1 MAARSTP
8 RDTPHAKY
16 ALGVDVGTGSARAG
30 VFDLDGK
37 LLASAVHP
45 VTMFRPEGEPDFY
58 QQSSNDIWNAVCTA
72 TKNAVQEAGVARDE
86 IMGVGFDATCSLVAL
101 DSSDMPMSVDPTGEP
116 EQNVIVWLDHRA
128 NNQAQ
133 SINSDGHS
141 ALRNVGGV
149 ISPEMEI
156 PKLSWLKQNQPD
168 EWWATMQQGKFLD
181 LADFLVYRATG
192 APTRSLCTT
201 VCKWNY
207 DAAPAGAG
215 KGWDQTFLDQVGVG
229 DLTPSQIGLAVEP
242 MGEAVGDGLTEAAAS
257 DLGLAP
263 NTPVGVGIIDAHAGG
278 LGVLGAKLEGQEVVD
293 AAALETRLAL
303 IAGTSCCHMASS
315 VKPVFVPGV
324 WGPYYSA
331 MVPELYLNEGGQ
343 STAGKLL
350 DHITL
355 THGATPELEAVAKE
369 RGVSRYTVLDERLA
383 EMAQEAGL
391 PARKLGLLTADLH
404 VTPDFFGNRSPLAD
418 PSMRGGIS
426 GLPLSASLDDLA
438 LLYLATL
445 QALAYQTKHI
455 IDTMT
460 ENGHAPIETIWVT
473 GGLIKN
479 RLYLQ
484 AHADATGCTLVLPQE
499 QEAVLLGSAVLGARA
514 AGAFPDLPSAM
525 SQMSSVGELIEPY
538 QLECADE
545 CDVSVPSFHAAK
557 YRVFRKMTDDQRE
570 YRGIMEEAVLD

>member
-1 MAARSTP
+1 
-8 RDTPHAKY
+8 
-16 ALGVDVGTGSARAG
+16 L
-30 VFDLDGK
+30 
-37 LLASAVHP
+37 
-45 VTMFRPEGEPDFY
+45 
-58 QQSSNDIWNAVCTA
+58 TA
-72 TKNAVQEAGVARDE
+72 T
-86 IMGVGFDATCSLVAL
+86 
-101 DSSDMPMSVDPTGEP
+101 
-116 EQNVIVWLDHRA
+116 
-128 NNQAQ
+128 
-133 SINSDGHS
+133 
-141 ALRNVGGV
+141 
-149 ISPEMEI
+149 
-156 PKLSWLKQNQPD
+156 
-168 EWWATMQQGKFLD
+168 
-181 LADFLVYRATG
+181 
-192 APTRSLCTT
+192 
-201 VCKWNY
+201 
-207 DAAPAGAG
+207 
-215 KGWDQTFLDQVGVG
+215 
-229 DLTPSQIGLAVEP
+229 
-242 MGEAVGDGLTEAAAS
+242 AAA

-263 NTPVGVGIIDAHAGG
+263 GTPVGVGIIDAHAGG

-293 AAALETRLAL
+293 SAALETRLAL

-315 VKPVFVPGV
+315 VEPVFVPGV

-350 DHITL
+350 DHVTL
-355 THGATPELEAVAKE
+355 THGATAQLQAIAKE

-383 EMAQEAGL
+383 EMAAEQGL

-418 PSMRGGIS
+418 PGMRGGII
-426 GLPLSASLDDLA
+426 GLPLSANLDDLA

-455 IDTMT
+455 IDTMV

-514 AGAFPDLPSAM
+514 AGVFPDLPTAM

-545 CDVSVPSFHAAK
+545 CDVSVPSFHACK
-557 YRVFRKMTDDQRE
+557 YKVFRKMTDDQRE
-570 YRGIMEEAVLD
+570 YRDLMATAM